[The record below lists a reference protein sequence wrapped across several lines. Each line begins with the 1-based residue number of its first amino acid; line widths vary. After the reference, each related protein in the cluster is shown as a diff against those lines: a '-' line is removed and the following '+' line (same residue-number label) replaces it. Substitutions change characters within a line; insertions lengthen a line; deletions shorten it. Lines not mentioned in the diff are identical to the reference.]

1 MENIPP
7 DTGPMTNRLAAEL
20 QRWGICHLTA
30 GDDPLA
36 QADVLRLPLDG
47 ATLLAYLAAE
57 PDPRVNAACVALLLR
72 HPELVSALPQAL
84 EQAEALAREARESLI
99 VLCLA
104 AAYLQQ
110 TMYQKLTWVLGS
122 QPMIALPATF
132 WEERNLPPPT
142 PATSESGLEALN
154 RYEQERYDEPLEY
167 QGDWRSAADHLFKQE
182 WLARQKPILEARKI
196 PPASTGEA
204 LLRRVAEAA
213 EAWVQAQDPST
224 FVLTLQMMETT
235 QQTASRSFQVRVSV
249 EPNVW
254 RHLPISQVFTE
265 RWVVVRIK
273 DGDHLQ
279 IEVRDE
285 EETL

>member
-7 DTGPMTNRLAAEL
+7 DIGPMTNRLAAEL
-20 QRWGICHLTA
+20 QRWGIGHLTA

-36 QADVLRLPLDG
+36 QAAATAQPLDG
-47 ATLLAYLAAE
+47 AALLAYLAAE

-72 HPELVSALPQAL
+72 HPELVSTLPQAL

-110 TMYQKLTWVLGS
+110 AMRQKLTWVLGS
-122 QPMIALPATF
+122 QPMIALPSTF
-132 WEERNLPPPT
+132 WGERNLPPPI
-142 PATSESGLEALN
+142 PATSEFGLEALN
-154 RYEQERYDEPLEY
+154 RYEQQRHDEPLEY

-182 WLARQKPILEARKI
+182 WLARQRPILEARKI
-196 PPASTGEA
+196 PPATSEEA

-213 EAWVQAQDPST
+213 EAWVHAQDPST
-224 FVLTLQMMETT
+224 FVLTLQIIETT
-235 QQTASRSFQVRVSV
+235 QQAASRSFQVRISV

-254 RHLPISQVFTE
+254 RHLPIPQIFTE
-265 RWVVVRIK
+265 RWVVVRVK
-273 DGDHLQ
+273 DGDRLQ
-279 IEVRDE
+279 IEDMDKE
-285 EETL
+285 ESL